1 MKVKDLIKKLQTLDG
16 ELEVTTTNNNGL
28 FTSVD
33 DVALQEWGG
42 VYASATLVLGH
53 YDNSKCII
61 ESKKS
66 SESYVDENFIDNV
79 NRNLQAYSE
88 RINKTEAMEANNV
101 FKKDFAVLQKTFKK
115 WYAENYDMIRE
126 ETMKELIGYPTKIE
140 LLSLNELENAL
151 SDSNLYRDVNPEYRK
166 YLLESLLEEKLNDEI
181 KNKISKKAE
190 EIFKYILN

>member
-42 VYASATLVLGH
+42 VYASATLVLGR

-66 SESYVDENFIDNV
+66 PETYVDENFIDNV
-79 NRNLQAYSE
+79 NRNLQAYNE

-166 YLLESLLEEKLNDEI
+166 FLLESLLEEKLDDEI

>member
-1 MKVKDLIKKLQTLDG
+1 MKVKNLIQKLQTLDG

-42 VYASATLVLGH
+42 VYASATLVLGR
-53 YDNSKCII
+53 YDNSKCIV

-66 SESYVDENFIDNV
+66 SETYVDEDFIDNV
-79 NRNLQAYSE
+79 NRNLRSYNE
-88 RINKTEAMEANNV
+88 RIDKTEAMEANNV

-115 WYAENYDMIRE
+115 WYAENYDMIKE

-166 YLLESLLEEKLNDEI
+166 YLLESLLEEKLDDEI